1 MTNNS
6 GWLDYSGA
14 EILWK
19 KICRRFDKK
28 IDSVANHDESIK
40 VKDGREISVKISAAE
55 KNKLSLN
62 EEKGKEGLYVSP
74 SKKLIF
80 GANQEFVYDGTEEVI
95 IPVYMGEII

>member
-19 KICRRFDKK
+19 KICRRYDKK

-62 EEKGKEGLYVSP
+62 KEKGKEGLYVPPQS
-74 SKKLIF
+74 KLIF
-80 GANQEFVYDGTEEVI
+80 GSDKKYVYDGTEDITV
-95 IPVYMGEII
+95 PVYKGEII